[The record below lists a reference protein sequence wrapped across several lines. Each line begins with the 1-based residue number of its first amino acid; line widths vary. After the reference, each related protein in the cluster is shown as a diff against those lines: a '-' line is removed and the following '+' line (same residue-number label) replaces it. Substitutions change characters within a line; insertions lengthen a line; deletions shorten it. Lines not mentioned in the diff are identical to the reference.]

1 MGVNNSKAFED
12 YERSRAEQSED
23 QEYKVRFRRNQE
35 QNRMERADDERDRR
49 KDESR
54 PRGKN
59 RNSEK

>member
-1 MGVNNSKAFED
+1 MGGISSKAFDD
-12 YERSRAEQSED
+12 YERSRAEQPED
-23 QEYKVRFRRNQE
+23 QEYRVRFRRNQE

-59 RNSEK
+59 RHSEK